1 MSDSE
6 AKAGMRAS
14 VVEVAIADA
23 NPLMLAALSEFFER
37 DPGFS
42 LVSTA
47 STAEGFLEAV
57 GRVPVDTAV
66 IDWHLPRMGGE
77 RLLEALRRLP
87 QAPRIVVYGTP
98 EGSDVVRRAMAAGA
112 AGFCARSHAPEQLLD
127 IVHQVAG
134 GQMVFP
140 FVDVRDLNRD
150 PAANLTGRERALLAA
165 LARGLSNKELAAEF
179 SISVNTV
186 KFHLRNLYD
195 KLAIDS
201 RAQAIAFYYAA
212 GIKGDAGT
220 G

>member
-1 MSDSE
+1 MVEFE
-6 AKAGMRAS
+6 ARADARPAII
-14 VVEVAIADA
+14 EVAVADA

-57 GRVPVDTAV
+57 ARVPVMAAV
-66 IDWHLPRMGGE
+66 IDWHLPRLGGE
-77 RLLEALRRLP
+77 RLLDALRRLP
-87 QAPRIVVYGTP
+87 QAPRVVVYGTP
-98 EGSDVVRRAMAAGA
+98 EGADVVRRAMAAGA
-112 AGFCARSHAPEQLLD
+112 AGFCARSHAPEQLLA
-127 IVHQVAG
+127 IVRQVAG
-134 GQMVFP
+134 GEMVFP

-150 PAANLTGRERALLAA
+150 PAESLTGRERALLAA
-165 LARGLSNKELAAEF
+165 LARGLSNKDLAGEF
-179 SISVNTV
+179 GISVNTV

-212 GIKGDAGT
+212 GIREDG
-220 G
+220 

>member
-1 MSDSE
+1 MPERRWQETPQD
-6 AKAGMRAS
+6 
-14 VVEVAIADA
+14 VIEVAIADA
-23 NPLMLAALSEFFER
+23 NPLMLTALSEFFER
-37 DPGFS
+37 DPSFS

-57 GRVPVDTAV
+57 SRVPVKAAV
-66 IDWHLPRMGGE
+66 IDWQLPRMGGE

-87 QAPRIVVYGTP
+87 EAPRVVVYGSAETP
-98 EGSDVVRRAMAAGA
+98 EVVRRAMTAGA
-112 AGFCARSHAPEQLLD
+112 AGFCARSHAPEDLLA
-127 IVHQVAG
+127 IVRQAAR

-150 PAANLTGRERALLAA
+150 PVESLTGRERALLAA
-165 LARGLSNKELAAEF
+165 LARGLNNKALAAEF
-179 SISVNTV
+179 DISVNTV

-195 KLAIDS
+195 KLTVGS

-212 GIKGDAGT
+212 NVKGGEEL

>member
-1 MSDSE
+1 MAAAESAE
-6 AKAGMRAS
+6 S
-14 VVEVAIADA
+14 VIEVAIADA

-37 DPGFS
+37 DAGFS

-57 GRVPVDTAV
+57 SRVPVKAAV
-66 IDWHLPRMGGE
+66 IDWQLPRMGGE

-87 QAPRIVVYGTP
+87 EAPRVVVYGSADTA
-98 EGSDVVRRAMAAGA
+98 DVVRRAMTAGA
-112 AGFCARSHAPEQLLD
+112 AGFCARSHAPEDLLA
-127 IVHQVAG
+127 IVRQVAR

-150 PAANLTGRERALLAA
+150 PAESLTGRERALLAA
-165 LARGLSNKELAAEF
+165 LARGLNNKALAAEF

-195 KLAIDS
+195 KLSVAS

-212 GIKGDAGT
+212 NIKGADEAG
-220 G
+220 

>member
-1 MSDSE
+1 MPANE
-6 AKAGMRAS
+6 LIEG

-37 DPGFS
+37 DAGFS

-47 STAEGFLEAV
+47 STADGFLEAV
-57 GRVPVDTAV
+57 SRVPVRAAV
-66 IDWHLPRMGGE
+66 IDWQLPRIGGE

-87 QAPRIVVYGTP
+87 EPPRVVVYGSADTH
-98 EGSDVVRRAMAAGA
+98 DVVRRAMAAGA
-112 AGFCARSHAPEQLLD
+112 AGFCARSHAPEELLA
-127 IVHQVAG
+127 IVRQVAQ

-150 PAANLTGRERALLAA
+150 PVASLTERERALLAA
-165 LARGLSNKELAAEF
+165 LARGLNNKALAAEF
-179 SISVNTV
+179 DISVNTV

-195 KLAIDS
+195 KLSVAS

-212 GIKGDAGT
+212 NIKSTDVSG
-220 G
+220 